1 MLTADA
7 LRARASK
14 GYPMIRRR
22 LKGTEVD
29 PAPSN
34 PLAGKGGK
42 LYDQRTMS
50 QSILVVD
57 DDPHIR
63 DVVCFALQKAGM
75 TTRAAGDGA
84 EALRLSEEQAPDL
97 LVLDINMPEMDGLE
111 VCRRLRQTSDVPVLF
126 LSSRDDEIDR
136 VLGLELGAD
145 DYVTKPFSPREL
157 VARINAILK
166 RARAPASETPEDI
179 VRVDQLA
186 IDIPEHR
193 ATWADEEIQLT
204 ATEFQIL
211 LALAQQPRRV
221 FSRDDLMR
229 SVYAPNIHVSDRT
242 LDSHVRHVR
251 AKLAA
256 VGAQGLIETVH
267 GVGFRLTPP

>member
-1 MLTADA
+1 M
-7 LRARASK
+7 
-14 GYPMIRRR
+14 
-22 LKGTEVD
+22 
-29 PAPSN
+29 N
-34 PLAGKGGK
+34 
-42 LYDQRTMS
+42 

-57 DDPHIR
+57 DDQHIR
-63 DVVCFALQKAGM
+63 DVVCFALNKAGM
-75 TTRAAGDGA
+75 TTRAAADGA
-84 EALRLSEEQAPDL
+84 EGLRLAQEEEPDL

-111 VCRRLRQTSDVPVLF
+111 VCRRIRQTSEVPILF

-166 RARAPASETPEDI
+166 RSRASAAPEKEEI
-179 VRVDQLA
+179 VRVSKLE
-186 IDIPEHR
+186 IDVPEHR
-193 ATWADEEIQLT
+193 VTWEGEEFTLT

-211 LALAQQPRRV
+211 LALASQPRRV
-221 FSRDDLMR
+221 FSRDDLMKA
-229 SVYAPNIHVSDRT
+229 VYAPNIHVSDRT

-256 VGAQGLIETVH
+256 VGAEGLIETVH
-267 GVGFRLTPP
+267 GVGFRLNSG

>member
-1 MLTADA
+1 MSE
-7 LRARASK
+7 RAEHTDYVPLVGIRL
-14 GYPMIRRR
+14 RRR
-22 LKGTEVD
+22 D
-29 PAPSN
+29 PAPPGRPK
-34 PLAGKGGK
+34 PLAEVDGSG
-42 LYDQRTMS
+42 YDAPVMS

-63 DVVCFALQKAGM
+63 DVVCFALGKAGM
-75 TTRAAGDGA
+75 TTRSAADGA
-84 EALRLSEEQAPDL
+84 EALRLAEEQVPDL
-97 LVLDINMPEMDGLE
+97 LILDINMPEMDGLE
-111 VCRRLRQTSDVPVLF
+111 VTRRLRQTSEVPILF

-166 RARAPASETPEDI
+166 RTRAPVAAQPEEI
-179 VRVDQLA
+179 VRVAELM
-186 IDIPEHR
+186 IDIAEHR
-193 ATWADEEIQLT
+193 AEWAGEQIPLT

-211 LALAQQPRRV
+211 LALAQAPRRV
-221 FSRDDLMR
+221 FSREDLMR

-251 AKLAA
+251 AKLTA
-256 VGAQGLIETVH
+256 VGAEGLIETVH
-267 GVGFRLTPP
+267 GVGFRLATP